1 MKHTVSI
8 LIPLLSGFMMVTFE
22 WVLGGIVTALVVCLW
37 RLLMVLQGERETNAL
52 LYDELDASE
61 STIRELE
68 GQMGGYKSKA
78 QSAHTTK
85 GQALEKY
92 APYMDWH
99 DVVDAHWIPNMW
111 SFMGNPLDF
120 IVWDWKKDTATNL
133 KEGKIV
139 FIDVK
144 TGKSGLTTKQRRIRD
159 LIKAGNVEWR
169 EMRLK

>member
-1 MKHTVSI
+1 
-8 LIPLLSGFMMVTFE
+8 MMATFE
-22 WVLGGIVTALVVCLW
+22 WALGGIVAALVVCLW
-37 RLLMVLQGERETNAL
+37 RLLKVLQGERKTNAS

-61 STIRELE
+61 TNIRKLE
-68 GQMGGYKSKA
+68 SEMGGYKSKA

-99 DVVDAHWIPNMW
+99 DVVDAHWTPNMW

-120 IVWDWKKDTATNL
+120 IVWDWKKDIPTNL

-144 TGKSGLTTKQRRIRD
+144 TGKSSLTTKQRRIRD